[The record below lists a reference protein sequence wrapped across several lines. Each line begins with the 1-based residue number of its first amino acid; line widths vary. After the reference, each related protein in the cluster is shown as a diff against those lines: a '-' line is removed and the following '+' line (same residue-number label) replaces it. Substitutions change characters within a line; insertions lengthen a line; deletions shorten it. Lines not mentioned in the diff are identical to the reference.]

1 MMYLNLWEADMS
13 AFPSDPE
20 ERMKLLMSMG
30 EQVKSELDS
39 GKTKMW
45 GVSVG
50 GGKGFSIHEVDPK
63 EILAASTRRMPYV
76 KFKVKP
82 MLTIDEAMDVMKE
95 MQP

>member
-1 MMYLNLWEADMS
+1 MMNLILWEADMS

-50 GGKGFSIHEVDPK
+50 GGKVFPFTR
-63 EILAASTRRMPYV
+63 EILKRYLRLQQNEC
-76 KFKVKP
+76 P
-82 MLTIDEAMDVMKE
+82 MLSLRSNQCLQLMKLWI
-95 MQP
+95 P